1 LNPTKNERL
10 KAIARIFIY
19 IVLVVFLVRN
29 LVDVYYQLMGS
40 NEPVVQ
46 QTSTST
52 EVPDSAKSVAKLF
65 LVKWYFLDPDQKD
78 TDRISNLQP
87 FVTETLYEYI
97 SSNSDLRIVDS
108 QTSLTQQ
115 PTNGQNTTGQ
125 TSSNATTNGGEN
137 KPFEGVSA
145 KEVDVWQAIWKDQ
158 KANKVQIIARMQTSD
173 NKTLFLSVPVEKS
186 GSTWQVSSLPAL
198 IAEPEGAEKTEE
210 PVEIDISSKR
220 EAIKTVLQDF
230 FSDWLKGNKEAITRY
245 MVDGKSIPTTEW
257 EEKLEAE
264 FVGVQDIKPE
274 SDNPLK
280 VSVIISMKDKN
291 DVEFQLNYH
300 VTLQEK
306 NGKLF
311 IVSIN

>member
-10 KAIARIFIY
+10 KTIARVFIY
-19 IVLVVFLVRN
+19 LVLVVFLIRN
-29 LVDVYYQLMGS
+29 VVDVYRQIAGS
-40 NEPVVQ
+40 DEPVVQ
-46 QTSTST
+46 QTRTST

-65 LVKWYFLDPDQKD
+65 LVKWYFLDPDEKD
-78 TDRISNLQP
+78 SARILSLQP

-97 SSNSDLRIVDS
+97 NSNSDLRVADS
-108 QTSLTQQ
+108 QASLTQ
-115 PTNGQNTTGQ
+115 PNNSTQNTAQSSSTAN
-125 TSSNATTNGGEN
+125 SSNNA
-137 KPFEGVSA
+137 KFEGVSA

-173 NKTLFLSVPVEKS
+173 DKTLFLSIPVEKS

-198 IAEPEGAEKTEE
+198 IAEPVGAEKTEE

-220 EAIKTVLQDF
+220 EAIKTVLEDF

-264 FVGVQDIKPE
+264 FVGVQEIKAE
-274 SDNPLK
+274 SDNPLR

-291 DVEFQLNYH
+291 NVEFQLNYH